1 MITIR
6 NSQHL
11 ARVIR
16 HLRETAG
23 VTRRQLARRLF
34 VTGATIGNRERGRF
48 RWDTDSTIDALGGFG
63 YELAVIRA
71 RRPGQ
76 RTTGTGWPT

>member
-11 ARVIR
+11 ARVLR

-23 VTRRQLARRLF
+23 MSCRDLAGRLF
-34 VTGATIGNRERGRF
+34 ISQKSIGDRERGHRD
-48 RWDTDSTIDALGGFG
+48 WDTDSTIDAANIHGFD
-63 YELAVIRA
+63 LALIPQRRRGA
-71 RRPGQ
+71 RP
-76 RTTGTGWPT
+76 TGTGWPA